1 MSEIKEGL
9 EGVAIGTSEITYI
22 DGMEGQLIFR
32 GHWVEDL
39 AIKYSFEQVAYLLL
53 FGEIPDPAELAT
65 FSKSMADARQ
75 LPEWVYLMLDLVPD
89 EASYMAALR
98 TAISAMPVAVKHY
111 PPEKEE
117 AIRLIARAPVVLAYL
132 FNKRN
137 DQQFV
142 GPDPTLGHVENY
154 LYMLAGERPSL
165 EKVKL
170 LETYLVLSMDH
181 SINASTFTARVVTST
196 EADLTSSIVAAIS
209 ALLGPLHG
217 GAPSKVDTLL
227 DEIGSVENAEAVIKK
242 KVGGGER
249 VMGFG
254 HRVYKTHDPR
264 GAALRSMCEKYKDC
278 DPLLQ
283 LGLEVEQ
290 VIVDTLQE
298 LKPGRDLYPNLEFW
312 AAAALRVSGLEKD
325 MYTPTFCLGRIVGW
339 SAHIIEQASKNRLIR
354 PTVVYSGA
362 FPE

>member
-1 MSEIKEGL
+1 MNAINEGL
-9 EGVAIGTSEITYI
+9 EGIAIGKSKITYI
-22 DGMEGQLIFR
+22 DGLKGQLIFR
-32 GHWVEDL
+32 GHWVEEL
-39 AIKYSFEQVAYLLL
+39 ATKHSFEEVAYLLL
-53 FGEIPDPAELAT
+53 FGELPTPMDLAA
-65 FSKSMADARQ
+65 FSKSMADARE
-75 LPEWVYLMLDLVPD
+75 LPQWIYPMLDLIPD
-89 EASYMAALR
+89 EVSYMAALR
-98 TAISAMPVAVKHY
+98 TAMSTMPLEKEHF

-117 AIRLIARAPVVLAYL
+117 AIRLIARAPVILAYL
-132 FNKRN
+132 FNKRMG
-137 DQQFV
+137 QPFV
-142 GPDPTLGHVENY
+142 GPDPSLGHVDNY
-154 LYMLAGERPSL
+154 LYMLSGERPAA

-227 DEIGSVENAEAVIKK
+227 DEIGSVENAEAVIRN
-242 KVGGGER
+242 KVERGER
-249 VMGFG
+249 IMGFG

-264 GAALRSMCEKYKDC
+264 GAALRSMCEKYKAC

-312 AAAALRVSGLEKD
+312 AAAALRVSGLQKD

-339 SAHIIEQASKNRLIR
+339 SAHIAEQAGKNRLIR
-354 PTVVYSGA
+354 PTVVYSGT